1 MARSLA
7 VEDLAIVAPRR
18 DGAREIVRDI
28 SFSLTAGRVLA
39 LVGASGSGKSAT
51 CLGMQDALPPG
62 LRRTGGRVLVDG
74 RAVPLAG
81 LRGRTVATVLQNP
94 RTAFN
99 PILTMRCHGR
109 EVLAVAERKDA
120 RSADGALADAFR
132 EVGLA
137 DPEHVLDLYPFQMS
151 GGMLQRAMI
160 ALALLADAPFLV
172 ADEPTTDLDLLA
184 QGRILDLLEGLVVR
198 RGRGILLV
206 THDMSV
212 VARLADDVA
221 IMHQGRIVERNGVE
235 AVFASAGHAATRA
248 LLAAHHAL
256 YLGETM
262 EASS

>member
-18 DGAREIVRDI
+18 EGALDVVHDV
-28 SFSLTAGRVLA
+28 SFTLTAGRVLA

-62 LRRTGGRVLVDG
+62 LRRTGGRVLVDR

-99 PILTMRCHGR
+99 PILTMRRHGR
-109 EVLAVAERKDA
+109 EVVEPAGRK
-120 RSADGALADAFR
+120 GADADTAITEAFH

-137 DPEHVLDLYPFQMS
+137 DPAQVLDLYPFQMS

-160 ALALLADAPFLV
+160 ALALLADAPFLI
-172 ADEPTTDLDLLA
+172 ADEPTTDLDLLS

-198 RGRGILLV
+198 RGIGVLLV

-221 IMHQGRIVERNGVE
+221 VMHRGRIVERNGVE
-235 AVFASAGHAATRA
+235 GVFASARHAATRA

-256 YLGETM
+256 YSGESM